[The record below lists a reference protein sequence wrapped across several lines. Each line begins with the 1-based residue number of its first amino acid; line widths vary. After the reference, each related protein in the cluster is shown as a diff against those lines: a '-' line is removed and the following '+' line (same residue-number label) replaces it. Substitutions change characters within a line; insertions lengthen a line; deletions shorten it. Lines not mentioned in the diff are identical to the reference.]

1 MDFGSVFCSP
11 LEKNVHWKP
20 KHWQVHPLFLAAAG
34 PVFPFKKWLAK
45 MVGKSI
51 VSLLKLVQ

>member
-11 LEKNVHWKP
+11 LEKKCTGNQFKI
-20 KHWQVHPLFLAAAG
+20 LASSSFFSSC

>member
-11 LEKNVHWKP
+11 LEKNSALETKTLVSSS
-20 KHWQVHPLFLAAAG
+20 FFSSC
-34 PVFPFKKWLAK
+34 PVFSFKKWLAK

-51 VSLLKLVQ
+51 VSLLNLVQ